1 MTMTH
6 DPQEFLIRLTA
17 DFSYETMEVRRQR
30 NDIFRVLKERQP
42 TENSIF
48 RKTILWNEGDIKTFP
63 KNLYTNKLDSL
74 DEMEKFLVRQKL
86 LKLTQ
91 KEIKKLRC
99 LRSKEIK
106 LAPI

>member
-48 RKTILWNEGDIKTFP
+48 RKTIL
-63 KNLYTNKLDSL
+63 
-74 DEMEKFLVRQKL
+74 
-86 LKLTQ
+86 
-91 KEIKKLRC
+91 
-99 LRSKEIK
+99 
-106 LAPI
+106 